1 MSSQFSGICFFKN
14 HILLPYL
21 TGATTDLV
29 INIQDIRKD
38 FKTGSILKRRRKIVH
53 ALRGVSFEVK
63 KGEVFGLLGTNG
75 AGKTTLIRILA
86 GMIRPTGGYATIFG
100 KDVVTDSL
108 EIRKKISLLPQEAS
122 TYENLTA
129 WENIFYYG
137 GMHGQLPKDQ
147 IRQRTDELIELVG
160 LTKRQDDLT
169 KEFSGGMKRKVL
181 VARALV
187 SDPDLLFLDEPTTG
201 IDILGAR
208 VIRNLIKRLSKELQ
222 KTIFLTT
229 HDLTDLTELCDRV
242 GIIHEG
248 ELIAIGTP
256 DELEEKFKASGLIDL
271 FIGLTTGEIDFE

>member
-1 MSSQFSGICFFKN
+1 MSNSSAIS
-14 HILLPYL
+14 
-21 TGATTDLV
+21 
-29 INIQDIRKD
+29 INNITKE
-38 FKTGSILKRRRKIVH
+38 FKTGNFIRRNRKTVH
-53 ALRGVSFEVK
+53 ALRGLSLEVK

-75 AGKTTLIRILA
+75 AGKTTLIRILV
-86 GMIRPTGGYATIFG
+86 GMLRPSSGSATIFG
-100 KDVVTDSL
+100 IDVAQDSL
-108 EIRKKISLLPQEAS
+108 SVRKKIALLPQEAS
-122 TYENLTA
+122 TYEALTA
-129 WENIFYYG
+129 RENIEFYG
-137 GMHGQLPKDQ
+137 GMHGKLSSVQ
-147 IRQRTDELIELVG
+147 IKNRTTELIKLVG
-160 LTKRQDDLT
+160 LTERQNDLT

-242 GIIHEG
+242 GIINNG
-248 ELIAIGTP
+248 KLIAVGAP
-256 DELEEKFKASGLIDL
+256 DELEEKFKASGLEEL